1 MRQSFVR
8 LLTSAGLLLTA
19 LLAVAC
25 GSGQTPDAETID
37 ESVVIEA
44 PAPTS
49 SWRERFRR
57 APGSPAPRS
66 PVVGV
71 RTFST
76 EERRATAADK
86 KRAKELFMEGATLFD
101 EGRYAEAA
109 AKFLGAHELVPGAVP
124 LYKASLCLER
134 ADDIAG
140 ACGAARGAVVMFERN
155 PSSAGARL
163 EDTKKRIET
172 LLCP

>member
-37 ESVVIEA
+37 ESVVIEV

-57 APGSPAPRS
+57 APGSPAPSS

-71 RTFST
+71 KTFST
-76 EERRATAADK
+76 EARSATAAEK
-86 KRAKELFMEGATLFD
+86 RRAKDLFVEGTSLFD

-109 AKFLGAHELVPGAVP
+109 PKFLGAHELVPGAIP
-124 LYKASLCLER
+124 LFKLSLCLER
-134 ADDIAG
+134 AGDIAG
-140 ACGAARGAVVMFERN
+140 ACGAARGAVVMFERDP
-155 PSSAGARL
+155 PSSGTRL
-163 EDTKKRIET
+163 DDTRKRIEA